1 MRWRRIC
8 ETSLRKYAQL
18 NFSTPVSLLPPPS
31 PGPWLSP
38 LSRHPCSLRPALF
51 ATPRRV
57 HHPRTHRGRSTVK
70 GSLHPWLVASREHET
85 GEMMADFPSLGFLL
99 SFFPFFPFLPLSR
112 IASLLPTTLRF
123 SLIAKTLNNG
133 ASRELEEFEGKKRR
147 KKVIC
152 LILRV
157 M

>member
-1 MRWRRIC
+1 MSFQFSSVWLRGQKKRERRKR
-8 ETSLRKYAQL
+8 ERESAVAQDLRDVTAKIRAIEL
-18 NFSTPVSLLPPPS
+18 FNPVSLLPLPS

-99 SFFPFFPFLPLSR
+99 SFFPSFLPLPS
-112 IASLLPTTLRF
+112 SLEDRLP
-123 SLIAKTLNNG
+123 SSND
-133 ASRELEEFEGKKRR
+133 SS
-147 KKVIC
+147 
-152 LILRV
+152 ILANR
-157 M
+157 

>member
-1 MRWRRIC
+1 MVPKCHSSFPRSGFAARKRGKG
-8 ETSLRKYAQL
+8 ERERESAVAQDLRDVTAKIRAIEL
-18 NFSTPVSLLPPPS
+18 FNPVSLLPPPS

-99 SFFPFFPFLPLSR
+99 SFFPSFLPLPS
-112 IASLLPTTLRF
+112 SLENRLP
-123 SLIAKTLNNG
+123 SSND
-133 ASRELEEFEGKKRR
+133 SS
-147 KKVIC
+147 
-152 LILRV
+152 ILANR
-157 M
+157 

>member
-1 MRWRRIC
+1 MSFQFSSVWLRGQKKRERRKR
-8 ETSLRKYAQL
+8 ERESAVAQDLRDVTAKIRAIEL
-18 NFSTPVSLLPPPS
+18 FNPVSLLPLPS

-99 SFFPFFPFLPLSR
+99 FFFPSFLPLPS
-112 IASLLPTTLRF
+112 SLEDRLP
-123 SLIAKTLNNG
+123 SSND
-133 ASRELEEFEGKKRR
+133 SS
-147 KKVIC
+147 
-152 LILRV
+152 ILANR
-157 M
+157 

>member
-1 MRWRRIC
+1 MVPKCHSSFPRSGFVARKRRK
-8 ETSLRKYAQL
+8 EERERESAVAQDLRDVTAKIRAIEL
-18 NFSTPVSLLPPPS
+18 FNPVSLLPPPS

-99 SFFPFFPFLPLSR
+99 SFFPPFLPLPS
-112 IASLLPTTLRF
+112 SLEDRLP
-123 SLIAKTLNNG
+123 SSND
-133 ASRELEEFEGKKRR
+133 SS
-147 KKVIC
+147 
-152 LILRV
+152 ILANR
-157 M
+157 

>member
-1 MRWRRIC
+1 MSFQFSSVWLRGQKKRERRKR
-8 ETSLRKYAQL
+8 ERESAVAQDLRDVTAKIRAIEL
-18 NFSTPVSLLPPPS
+18 FNPVSLLSPPS
-31 PGPWLSP
+31 LGPWLSP

-99 SFFPFFPFLPLSR
+99 SFFPPFLPLLS
-112 IASLLPTTLRF
+112 SLEDRLP
-123 SLIAKTLNNG
+123 SSND
-133 ASRELEEFEGKKRR
+133 SS
-147 KKVIC
+147 
-152 LILRV
+152 ILANR
-157 M
+157 

>member
-1 MRWRRIC
+1 MSFQFSSVWLRGQKKRERRKR
-8 ETSLRKYAQL
+8 ERESAVAQDLRDVTAKIRAIEL
-18 NFSTPVSLLPPPS
+18 FNPVSLLPLPS

-99 SFFPFFPFLPLSR
+99 SFFPPFLPLPS
-112 IASLLPTTLRF
+112 SLEDRLP
-123 SLIAKTLNNG
+123 SSND
-133 ASRELEEFEGKKRR
+133 SS
-147 KKVIC
+147 
-152 LILRV
+152 ILANR
-157 M
+157 

>member
-1 MRWRRIC
+1 MVPKCHSSFPRSGFAARKRGKG
-8 ETSLRKYAQL
+8 ERERESAVAQDLRDVTAKIRAIEL
-18 NFSTPVSLLPPPS
+18 FNPVSLLPPPS

-99 SFFPFFPFLPLSR
+99 SFLSSPSFLSRGSPPFFQRLFDSR
-112 IASLLPTTLRF
+112 
-123 SLIAKTLNNG
+123 
-133 ASRELEEFEGKKRR
+133 
-147 KKVIC
+147 
-152 LILRV
+152 
-157 M
+157 

>member
-1 MRWRRIC
+1 MVPKCHSSFPRSGFAARKR
-8 ETSLRKYAQL
+8 EKGERERESAVAQDLRDVTAKIRAIEL
-18 NFSTPVSLLPPPS
+18 FNPVSLLPPPS

-99 SFFPFFPFLPLSR
+99 SFFPSFLPLPS
-112 IASLLPTTLRF
+112 SLEDRLP
-123 SLIAKTLNNG
+123 SSND
-133 ASRELEEFEGKKRR
+133 SS
-147 KKVIC
+147 
-152 LILRV
+152 ILANR
-157 M
+157 

>member
-1 MRWRRIC
+1 MVPKCHSSFPRSGFAARKRGKGERERERVRWRRIC

-18 NFSTPVSLLPPPS
+18 NFSTPVSLLPLPS

-99 SFFPFFPFLPLSR
+99 SFFPPFLPLPS
-112 IASLLPTTLRF
+112 SLEDRLP
-123 SLIAKTLNNG
+123 SSND
-133 ASRELEEFEGKKRR
+133 SS
-147 KKVIC
+147 
-152 LILRV
+152 ILANR
-157 M
+157 

>member
-1 MRWRRIC
+1 MVPKCHSSFPRSGFAARKRGKGERERERVRWRRIC

-85 GEMMADFPSLGFLL
+85 EEMMADFPSLGFLL
-99 SFFPFFPFLPLSR
+99 SFFPSFLPLPS
-112 IASLLPTTLRF
+112 SLEDRLP
-123 SLIAKTLNNG
+123 SSND
-133 ASRELEEFEGKKRR
+133 SS
-147 KKVIC
+147 
-152 LILRV
+152 ILANR
-157 M
+157 

>member
-1 MRWRRIC
+1 MSFQFSSVWLRGQKKRERRKR
-8 ETSLRKYAQL
+8 ERESAVAQDLRDVTAKIRAIEL
-18 NFSTPVSLLPPPS
+18 FNPVSLLPLPS

-99 SFFPFFPFLPLSR
+99 SFFSSFLPLPS
-112 IASLLPTTLRF
+112 SLEDRLP
-123 SLIAKTLNNG
+123 SSND
-133 ASRELEEFEGKKRR
+133 SS
-147 KKVIC
+147 
-152 LILRV
+152 ILANR
-157 M
+157 

>member
-1 MRWRRIC
+1 MVPKCHSSFPRSGFAARKRGKG
-8 ETSLRKYAQL
+8 ERERESAVAQDLRDVTAKIRAIEL
-18 NFSTPVSLLPPPS
+18 FNPVSLLPLPS

-99 SFFPFFPFLPLSR
+99 SFFPSFLPLPS
-112 IASLLPTTLRF
+112 SLEDRLP
-123 SLIAKTLNNG
+123 SSND
-133 ASRELEEFEGKKRR
+133 SS
-147 KKVIC
+147 
-152 LILRV
+152 ILANR
-157 M
+157 

>member
-1 MRWRRIC
+1 MSFQFSSVWLRGQKKRERRKR
-8 ETSLRKYAQL
+8 ERESAVAQDLRDVTAKIRAIEL
-18 NFSTPVSLLPPPS
+18 FNPVSLLPPPS

-99 SFFPFFPFLPLSR
+99 SFLSSFLPLPS
-112 IASLLPTTLRF
+112 SLEDRLP
-123 SLIAKTLNNG
+123 SSND
-133 ASRELEEFEGKKRR
+133 SS
-147 KKVIC
+147 
-152 LILRV
+152 ILANR
-157 M
+157 

>member
-1 MRWRRIC
+1 MVPKCHSSFPRSGFAARKRGKG
-8 ETSLRKYAQL
+8 ERERESAVAQDLRDVTAKIRAIEL
-18 NFSTPVSLLPPPS
+18 FNPVSLLPPPS

-99 SFFPFFPFLPLSR
+99 SFFPSFLPLPS
-112 IASLLPTTLRF
+112 SLEDRLP
-123 SLIAKTLNNG
+123 SSND
-133 ASRELEEFEGKKRR
+133 SS
-147 KKVIC
+147 
-152 LILRV
+152 ILANR
-157 M
+157 

>member
-1 MRWRRIC
+1 MVPKCHSSFPRSGFAARKRGKG
-8 ETSLRKYAQL
+8 ERERESAVAQDLRDVTAKIRAIEL
-18 NFSTPVSLLPPPS
+18 FNPVSLLPLPS

-85 GEMMADFPSLGFLL
+85 GEMMADFPNLGFLL
-99 SFFPFFPFLPLSR
+99 SFFPSFLPLPS
-112 IASLLPTTLRF
+112 SLEDRLP
-123 SLIAKTLNNG
+123 SSND
-133 ASRELEEFEGKKRR
+133 SS
-147 KKVIC
+147 
-152 LILRV
+152 ILANR
-157 M
+157 

>member
-1 MRWRRIC
+1 MVPKCHSSFPRSGFAARKRGKG
-8 ETSLRKYAQL
+8 ERERESAVAQDLRDVTAKIRAIEL
-18 NFSTPVSLLPPPS
+18 FNPVSLLPLPS

-99 SFFPFFPFLPLSR
+99 SFFPPFLPLPS
-112 IASLLPTTLRF
+112 SLEDRLP
-123 SLIAKTLNNG
+123 SSND
-133 ASRELEEFEGKKRR
+133 SS
-147 KKVIC
+147 
-152 LILRV
+152 ILANR
-157 M
+157 

>member
-1 MRWRRIC
+1 MSFQFSSVWLRGQKKRERRKR
-8 ETSLRKYAQL
+8 ERESAVAQDLRDVTAKIRAIEL
-18 NFSTPVSLLPPPS
+18 FNPVSLLPPPS

-99 SFFPFFPFLPLSR
+99 SFFPSFLPLPS
-112 IASLLPTTLRF
+112 SLEDRLP
-123 SLIAKTLNNG
+123 SSND
-133 ASRELEEFEGKKRR
+133 SS
-147 KKVIC
+147 
-152 LILRV
+152 ILANR
-157 M
+157 